1 MHGVKLLGQ
10 GLMVRD
16 VERQVAELQVRGGA
30 PNGYTADGIPVTEP
44 VGQVRPGNGEVRASP
59 SLRNNGRGTW

>member
-16 VERQVAELQVRGGA
+16 VERQVAELQVRGGV
-30 PNGYTADGIPVTEP
+30 PNGCTADGIPVTEP
-44 VGQVRPGNGEVRASP
+44 V
-59 SLRNNGRGTW
+59 